1 MTNTD
6 YLTTVPQTRNTQGQL
21 KEQSVKG
28 IHQALTLVKMM
39 LRWVF
44 WNREHPHEDQD
55 PDTGLSIIHFI
66 CQWF

>member
-1 MTNTD
+1 MLQDVQQLAAILKPLTVEMTNTD

-44 WNREHPHEDQD
+44 
-55 PDTGLSIIHFI
+55 
-66 CQWF
+66 